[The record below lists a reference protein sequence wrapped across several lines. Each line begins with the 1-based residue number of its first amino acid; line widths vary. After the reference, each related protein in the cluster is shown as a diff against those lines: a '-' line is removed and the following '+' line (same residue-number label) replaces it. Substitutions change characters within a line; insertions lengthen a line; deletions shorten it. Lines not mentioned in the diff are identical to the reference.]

1 MNKKSIKIDEDALLN
16 VVTKAINESLDNDTK
31 DEKEKVEVST
41 DQEQWHN
48 EYVNNDDNDVVQ
60 ARVNP
65 KSGKEEYKIPTRDT
79 VFTTK
84 DAAISAL
91 NEDKARKKVV
101 KLTEG
106 DIRNMVS
113 IVLNEMA
120 GDEFKPNGYRGVS
133 NAGGNEIQVNDSG
146 DAARFRLYG
155 GEPTDWMAIEF
166 DENGVAYV
174 DTPSGREMLSDYMRC

>member
-1 MNKKSIKIDEDALLN
+1 MNKKSVKINEEALLN
-16 VVTKAINESLDNDTK
+16 VVTKAINESLDNDSK

-65 KSGKEEYKIPTRDT
+65 ESGKEEYKIPTRDT

-91 NEDKARKKVV
+91 NEDTKKKVV
-101 KLTEG
+101 KL
-106 DIRNMVS
+106 
-113 IVLNEMA
+113 NENILRDMINEVM
-120 GDEFKPNGYRGVS
+120 DELMK
-133 NAGGNEIQVNDSG
+133 
-146 DAARFRLYG
+146 
-155 GEPTDWMAIEF
+155 
-166 DENGVAYV
+166 
-174 DTPSGREMLSDYMRC
+174 